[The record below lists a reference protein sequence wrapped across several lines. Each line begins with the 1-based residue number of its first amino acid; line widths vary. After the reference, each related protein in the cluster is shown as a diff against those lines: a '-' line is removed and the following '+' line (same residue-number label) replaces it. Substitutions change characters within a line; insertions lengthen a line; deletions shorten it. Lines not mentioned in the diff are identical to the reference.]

1 LCAAA
6 GLVNETLRTCN
17 PLESLPSPSRQQH
30 AVHQLGSNDLD
41 SSVNND
47 ASGHDRPFI
56 RYWGSRASPI
66 GLIMLGTIA
75 AYFLLSLS
83 SSLNGRPH
91 EGFPLQWP
99 NLLSLPMFPVLLV
112 MYARLALREEAEVH
126 DRLGEQYEAWAT
138 RTLRFLPAP
147 RRPAPA
153 GHLTGAFEGMANR
166 PPRKFA
172 LWKGLS

>member
-1 LCAAA
+1 
-6 GLVNETLRTCN
+6 VNETLRTCN

-75 AYFLLSLS
+75 AYFLLTEHRVHLF
-83 SSLNGRPH
+83 GA
-91 EGFPLQWP
+91 
-99 NLLSLPMFPVLLV
+99 LPFVLLL
-112 MYARLALREEAEVH
+112 LACPLMHVFMHRGHGAGPRH
-126 DRLGEQYEAWAT
+126 HGGES
-138 RTLRFLPAP
+138 
-147 RRPAPA
+147 RPLKNGGP
-153 GHLTGAFEGMANR
+153 
-166 PPRKFA
+166 
-172 LWKGLS
+172 S